1 MSLASY
7 LSTFTPS
14 HLKHSKAPLRAFV
27 GFLGVKHRSPLH
39 RSLSVTMA
47 HPTDNMT
54 MIIQNQNPRVYM
66 ISLGDISALLRIP
79 IGVPRSIFIL
89 VFILQVY
96 LRSLGGVYGDIPS
109 LDEVDEHAVPL
120 GAIVS

>member
-1 MSLASY
+1 
-7 LSTFTPS
+7 
-14 HLKHSKAPLRAFV
+14 
-27 GFLGVKHRSPLH
+27 
-39 RSLSVTMA
+39 
-47 HPTDNMT
+47 MT

-96 LRSLGGVYGDIPS
+96 LRPLSGVYGDVPS
-109 LDEVDEHAVPL
+109 LDEVDEHTVAF
-120 GAIVS
+120 GAIVSRMDHELTISPKAAAYGEVPVFSFIVLKGTL